1 MTGDDTYARRRR
13 LKRSAVRAVGPI
25 LDDLRRRGEVGAI
38 TTTDDMLEVI
48 YDLRVITLEALL
60 GELDFDRG
68 AVGFLT
74 RMGLALACYREAR
87 QLENLNSAGGW
98 DSIVRKIYLALDR
111 NRQYG
116 RQQERPSQL
125 LRDELDTET

>member
-13 LKRSAVRAVGPI
+13 LKRTAVRAAGPI

-38 TTTDDMLEVI
+38 TTTDDMLEVT
-48 YDLRVITLEALL
+48 YDLRVITLETLL
-60 GELDFDRG
+60 GELDFDRS

-74 RMGLALACYREAR
+74 RMGLALAGYREAR

-125 LRDELDTET
+125 LRDKLDTET